1 MYFSPFTQVMLFVRG
16 NGNITNQDLLNVV
29 QKTLFYNQELIL
41 SGENGKDVRTFL
53 KKSLREICKEYGILI
68 GLNTEKDL
76 ENWVKTVYSFAMS
89 NYDKETIAS
98 W

>member
-1 MYFSPFTQVMLFVRG
+1 MYSSPFTQVMLFVRG
-16 NGNITNQDLLNVV
+16 NANIANQDILDIV
-29 QKTLFYNQELIL
+29 QKTLSYNEQLIL
-41 SGENGKDVRTFL
+41 SGENGKDVRAFL

-76 ENWVKTVYSFAMS
+76 ENWVKTVYSFAIS
-89 NYDKETIAS
+89 GYDKETIKS